1 MRCDQTQ
8 TLLFDYVDDRLAD
21 QVRMEVGDHLETC
34 SNCQSDYQGILDLQ
48 AQANVWHDLPVPKWQ
63 PPAIPGRSLFDNF
76 QQWFPSLASAAALLG
91 VLAIY
96 VGQPASAPVPAL
108 DPVAATDYAGRGVPV
123 AYGSGG
129 DYSANP
135 ELESLMLDNR
145 SQRQAELRALVRL
158 LRLEMDR
165 RSEETEESL
174 RYVIAHQLQGQ
185 REIDDLYDRLQ
196 QINYKG
202 PGNRGQM

>member
-34 SNCQSDYQGILDLQ
+34 SDCHSDYQGILDLQ
-48 AQANVWHDLPVPKWQ
+48 AQANVWHELPVPKWQ
-63 PPAIPGRSLFDNF
+63 PPAIPARSLFGNF
-76 QQWFPSLASAAALLG
+76 QQWFPSLASAAALLA

-96 VGQPASAPVPAL
+96 VGQPATGPAPAL
-108 DPVAATDYAGRGVPV
+108 NPVAETTYQNRGVPV
-123 AYGSGG
+123 GYPSSAL
-129 DYSANP
+129 YSTDP

-145 SQRQAELRALVRL
+145 SQRQEELQALVRL
-158 LRLEMDR
+158 MRLEMDR

-174 RYVIAHQLQGQ
+174 RYVITGQLQGQ
-185 REIDDLYDRLQ
+185 RDIDDLYDRLQ
-196 QINYKG
+196 QINYQV
-202 PGNRGQM
+202 PGNREQM